1 MAELLRGLFGKIKP
15 SEEENACLLF
25 ALELADSFITY
36 RTRYRLAPMLPL
48 VLDVLLSDES
58 KPRSIAFQLAALA
71 RHIDM
76 SPHSGQV
83 GERMEEQHMVL
94 SLLAEMRLA
103 DVEGLAG
110 SGADGTRGG
119 LMGLFDRQVAALPAL
134 ADVLARRYFNVLEK
148 KVKWVRARSR
158 LTE

>member
-36 RTRYRLAPMLPL
+36 RTRYRLAPMLRL
-48 VLDVLLSDES
+48 VLDVCLSDES
-58 KPRSIAFQLAALA
+58 NPRSSPFQLASLA

-83 GERMEEQHMVL
+83 GERMEEQRMVL

-119 LMGLFDRQVAALPAL
+119 
-134 ADVLARRYFNVLEK
+134 
-148 KVKWVRARSR
+148 
-158 LTE
+158 